1 MKGWSNMDNT
11 VKFKFETKKFILSV
25 FMVFVIGAMNSY
37 TYFLRGETFASIH
50 TGNIMKACFD
60 IAEGKTR
67 GLYRYFVPIAFFI
80 GGIITHQLL
89 KDRKKGM
96 VICSIIVPVCYIS
109 GVLVPFGFYDFLG
122 NACLAFGVGIQ
133 LQSLNKVNG
142 VDITTTMCTGNIR
155 SMTVK
160 TVQFIKTRD
169 KSNLIGILTYASLVI
184 AFTVGVLLSA
194 LIIKSI

>member
-1 MKGWSNMDNT
+1 MDNSI
-11 VKFKFETKKFILSV
+11 KRKIETKKFILSV

-60 IAEGKTR
+60 IAEGKTD

-89 KDRKKGM
+89 KDRRRGM
-96 VICSIIVPVCYIS
+96 IVCSVIVPFCYAL
-109 GVLVPFGFYDFLG
+109 GLAVPFGTHDFLC
-122 NACLAFGVGIQ
+122 NAFLAFGVGIQ

-160 TVQFIKTRD
+160 IVQLIKTKDRCH
-169 KSNLIGILTYASLVI
+169 LLGIITYASLVI
-184 AFTVGVLLSA
+184 AFTLGVLICA
-194 LIIKSI
+194 LIIKSF

>member
-1 MKGWSNMDNT
+1 MDNNGT
-11 VKFKFETKKFILSV
+11 AKFETKKFILCI

-37 TYFLRGETFASIH
+37 TFFLRGETFASIH

-60 IAEGKTR
+60 IAEGKTD
-67 GLYRYFVPIAFFI
+67 GLYKYFVPIAFFI

-96 VICSIIVPVCYIS
+96 IVCSVIVPLCYIT
-109 GVLVPFGFYDFLG
+109 GVLIPFGFYDFLG
-122 NACLAFGVGIQ
+122 NAFLAFGVGIQ

-160 TVQFIKTRD
+160 TVQYIKT
-169 KSNLIGILTYASLVI
+169 KSRSDLMGILTYASLVA
-184 AFTVGVLLSA
+184 AFTSGVLASA